1 MTSPD
6 APTAEQDSSTQPP
19 TSPISRLAKAIG
31 QAARF
36 PGDVF
41 GMGTGEKAALARMDP
56 DAPRPHQIAALSRA
70 LIQAGLEPEQ
80 WRPETWKRWALIAHG
95 MALAGHGG
103 REPLGVQLSV
113 AGVAES
119 RITKLLTARADAF
132 FQLIPPLLR
141 LLASKDVSPNWNE
154 LGNLILNEG
163 RSETE
168 AQEKAEEIR
177 MKIAGRYFSEK
188 ARAAH
193 N

>member
-1 MTSPD
+1 MTTPDSPV
-6 APTAEQDSSTQPP
+6 TEQDPPTQPQIG
-19 TSPISRLAKAIG
+19 PIGRLANAIA

-36 PGDVF
+36 PGDAF
-41 GMGTGEKAALARMDP
+41 GLGTGEKAALTRMDP

-103 REPLGVQLSV
+103 REPLGVQLSS

-119 RITKLLTARADAF
+119 RVTKLLTARGDAF
-132 FQLIPPLLR
+132 LQLIPPLLR
-141 LLASKDVSPNWNE
+141 LLASKEASPNWNE
-154 LGNLILNEG
+154 LGQLILNEG
-163 RSETE
+163 RPETA
-168 AQEKAEEIR
+168 AQEIAEEIR
-177 MKIAGRYFSEK
+177 MKIAGRFFSAQAK
-188 ARAAH
+188 TAR